1 MDAGRARSRRWVGL
15 AGLTVIAFVVA
26 AVLDFVPAVD
36 AWNRASS
43 IWLQG
48 PATYWL
54 TLVSSGVAVIFSGQV
69 ILAAALLVGIGL
81 WLAGYKEQALAL
93 AGIFATVLVEV
104 ILKDWL
110 RRPSPQGVLQI
121 RTLIYVA
128 VGPHFLQF
136 SFPSGHVARE
146 AFVLGW
152 VGLWLVPPRCR
163 GLALW
168 VLGIV
173 VAAVAWDRIYAGD
186 HWLMDV
192 IAGFL
197 LAVFFL
203 AATQL
208 LHWHWLRQTLSG
220 WRLLPALKATPI
232 DAPGC

>member
-1 MDAGRARSRRWVGL
+1 MNGDKSTSRRWLG
-15 AGLTVIAFVVA
+15 VA
-26 AVLDFVPAVD
+26 AATAAAFIVATVLDFVPVVD

-43 IWLQG
+43 VWLQG
-48 PATYWL
+48 PAAYWL
-54 TLVSSGVAVIFSGQV
+54 TLVSSGVGLVFSGQV
-69 ILAAALLVGIGL
+69 ILAATLLLGVGL

-93 AGIFATVLVEV
+93 AGVFATVLIEV

-110 RRPSPQGVLQI
+110 RRPSPQGVLQS
-121 RTLIYVA
+121 RTFLHVA

-146 AFVLGW
+146 TFVLGW
-152 VGLWLVPPRCR
+152 VALWLIPPRSR
-163 GLALW
+163 GWALW
-168 VLGIV
+168 LLGLV
-173 VAAVAWDRIYAGD
+173 VAAIAWDRIYAGD

-208 LHWHWLRQTLSG
+208 LYWGWLRDLLTN
-220 WRLLPALKATPI
+220 WHLLPALKTTPG
-232 DAPGC
+232 ASHG